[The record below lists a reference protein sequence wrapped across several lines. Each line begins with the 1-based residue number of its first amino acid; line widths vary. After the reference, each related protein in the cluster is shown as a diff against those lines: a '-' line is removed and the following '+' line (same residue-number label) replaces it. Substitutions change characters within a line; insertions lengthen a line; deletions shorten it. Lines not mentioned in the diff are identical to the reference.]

1 MPTFVNNSGSWRE
14 VSQESI
20 FNEGVWK
27 TTTPA
32 IRDNGVWKQ
41 PTTPGPAPG
50 NNPLIDANLQDNSFL
65 TGSPVATQIRSIY
78 IDPAF
83 FFFFFFFAAFE
94 DTDQE
99 GRGFINSTTSISGWV
114 RDSSSPT
121 SFPPS
126 DFSLYFEC
134 NYRGFGVSASPGYG
148 LRLNLFDPGEGES
161 VNLGSQVEE
170 NPTSVSV
177 IFEGDVPGFIEPIT
191 LTIPKFGAS
200 GWESGNQIYHLI
212 RYDRGNQY
220 QVDIEINGT
229 TYSDT
234 GRFFENFNLTRI
246 QNLFPSTNAYK
257 WFRFT
262 AFDEL
267 ITDTFY
273 NDQVKGRRNNYT
285 P

>member
-14 VSQESI
+14 VSQEYI
-20 FNEGVWK
+20 FNEGAWK

-32 IRDNGVWKQ
+32 IRDNGVWKE
-41 PTTPGPAPG
+41 PIPPGPGPG
-50 NNPLIDANLQDNSFL
+50 NNPLIDANLQDNSAL

-78 IDPAF
+78 IDPAYSYLWNNS
-83 FFFFFFFAAFE
+83 AAFE
-94 DTDQE
+94 DSDAE
-99 GRGFINSTTSISGWV
+99 GRGFINANSTTTGWV
-114 RDSSSPT
+114 RDSSAPI
-121 SFPPS
+121 SFPLG

-134 NYRGFGVSASPGYG
+134 NYRGFGDSDSPAYG
-148 LRLNLFDPGEGES
+148 LILDLFEPGEGES
-161 VNLGSQVEE
+161 VDMISRVEE

-177 IFEGDVPGFIEPIT
+177 IFEGDVPGFFEPIT

-234 GRFFENFNLTRI
+234 GRFFENFRLSRI
-246 QNLFPSTNAYK
+246 QNLFPGSNAYK

-267 ITDTFY
+267 ITDNFY
-273 NDQVKGRRNNYT
+273 NTEVKGRRGNYN
-285 P
+285 